1 MKQEITKRIAI
12 IGLPGSGKSTFA
24 SKLGRILNIPVHHL
38 DKHMFDGR
46 KKEIEKNF
54 CRSKK
59 LLSEKTLGL

>member
-46 KKEIEKNF
+46 KKRDREEF
-54 CRSKK
+54 
-59 LLSEKTLGL
+59 LSVKEALIRETLGL